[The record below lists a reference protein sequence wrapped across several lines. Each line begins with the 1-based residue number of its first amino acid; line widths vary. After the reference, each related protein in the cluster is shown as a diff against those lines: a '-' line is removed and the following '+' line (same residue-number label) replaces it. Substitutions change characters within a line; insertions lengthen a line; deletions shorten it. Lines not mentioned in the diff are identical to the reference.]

1 MCGAKYV
8 VPNMWCQMCGANMC
22 GAKYVVPNVW
32 CQYVW
37 CQGIPRNLAR
47 FGGFP
52 RDLDDVTGHVTRTDQ
67 SEAEFGAGSGRKWH
81 PKGSGTS
88 KKTGSCAVHAQP
100 SLHYS
105 RVYQL
110 IQFRFKVE
118 KL

>member
-1 MCGAKYV
+1 MCGA
-8 VPNMWCQMCGANMC
+8 MWCQMCGAKCVVPIC

-52 RDLDDVTGHVTRTDQ
+52 RDLDDITGHVTRTDQ

-81 PKGSGTS
+81 PKGSGSS
-88 KKTGSCAVHAQP
+88 KKTEVAQNTRNPVYTTLLPCQNYMIVSSCAT
-100 SLHYS
+100 
-105 RVYQL
+105 
-110 IQFRFKVE
+110 
-118 KL
+118 